1 MSRYES
7 ACDVCVNAC
16 LHGVRHPSVCQVATA
31 DWVQIRH
38 CSQCSTWWDT
48 QPASRPAVISRDEA
62 ARRVPDAD
70 GWTVVGP
77 LLEPR
82 DREGLLVDV
91 QRVDA
96 HQGDLVDLH
105 RQVELPGD
113 ATLRDVLTSVLEPF
127 IWNAPR
133 AWWTCRVRSDG
144 QWTPFAEVVT
154 AAGAETL
161 GGRLLVPHALAREFA
176 GGHLLELVCRPR

>member
-16 LHGVRHPSVCQVATA
+16 LHGVRHPSVRQVATA

-38 CSQCSTWWDT
+38 CSRCSTWWDT

-82 DREGLLVDV
+82 DREGLLVDSSGSTLI
-91 QRVDA
+91 R
-96 HQGDLVDLH
+96 
-105 RQVELPGD
+105 
-113 ATLRDVLTSVLEPF
+113 ATSS
-127 IWNAPR
+127 
-133 AWWTCRVRSDG
+133 TC
-144 QWTPFAEVVT
+144 T
-154 AAGAETL
+154 ARWSYPATRRCGT
-161 GGRLLVPHALAREFA
+161 
-176 GGHLLELVCRPR
+176 C